1 MLRITLAEETRPNDL
16 GNAPFGKHLANV
28 EKLPVALGET
38 DFEKARGVNKIEIR
52 TGFASARITGLDGEV
67 SKHRLRIL
75 NQVYQQE
82 ISLDFLKF
90 SGDGMSFVVPD
101 YRRDELVKVLEECGS
116 SFEVKPD
123 RAVLIVH
130 AVNMRDEEGLVAS
143 IVSQVI
149 EFGANIEH
157 LGEMHDRLLMLMG
170 VSGAEKARDG
180 LKARYPGAQA

>member
-1 MLRITLAEETRPNDL
+1 MSDL
-16 GNAPFGKHLANV
+16 GNAPFGKQLANI
-28 EKLPVALGET
+28 ENLPVALGET

-52 TGFASARITGLDGEV
+52 TGFASARITGLGDDV
-67 SKHRLRIL
+67 TKQRLAIL
-75 NQVYQQE
+75 NKVYDQE

-90 SGDGMSFVVPD
+90 SADGMSFVVPD
-101 YRRDELVKVLEECGS
+101 YRREELIQVLENCCT
-116 SFEVKPD
+116 SFEVKPN
-123 RAVLIVH
+123 RAVLIVY

-170 VSGAEKARDG
+170 MSGAEKARDG
-180 LKARYPGAQA
+180 LKARYPGAQIV